1 MSRAQDRW
9 WSAFKSGLPASRPLD
24 GCWPW
29 GDGVTPSLGGT
40 PVHHIAWQLDHGE
53 PVPRGKV
60 VVKVCGSDNCVN
72 PAHLV
77 LRSPDAKASPRQPK
91 GPAKLTPAQVRVI
104 RELDATGRK
113 TKAEIARQFRVAFST
128 IASICNGEHW
138 QDI

>member
-1 MSRAQDRW
+1 MSRSQDRW
-9 WSAFKSGLPASRPLD
+9 RILFENGLPSERPPDACWDWRARCSRLP
-24 GCWPW
+24 
-29 GDGVTPSLGGT
+29 GDL
-40 PVHHIAWQLDHGE
+40 PVHHASWQLDHGE

-60 VVKVCGSDNCVN
+60 IIQTCGNSRCVN

-91 GPAKLTPAQVRVI
+91 GPAKLTPAQVQVI

-113 TKAEIARQFRVAFST
+113 TKAEMARQFRVAFST